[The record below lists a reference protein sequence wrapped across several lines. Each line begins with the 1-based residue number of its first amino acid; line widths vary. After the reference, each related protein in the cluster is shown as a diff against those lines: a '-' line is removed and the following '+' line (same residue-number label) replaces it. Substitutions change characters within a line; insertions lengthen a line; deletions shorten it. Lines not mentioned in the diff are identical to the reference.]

1 MVQENLSMKKKK
13 KGKKAAPPPL
23 PPKAK
28 QTSSRNV
35 TIALSAST
43 KDEDKSKKGEKKED
57 KSKKKEDKSKKI
69 SKSMKNAKAEEKSR
83 DAGKKDT
90 KLVVAKTEGEDK
102 DVDRMAKI
110 LARQW
115 YWRGLAI
122 GSVIL
127 GAGCLFLSMNLKDKT
142 RYRRRFS
149 R

>member
-43 KDEDKSKKGEKKED
+43 
-57 KSKKKEDKSKKI
+57 KKEDKSKKI